1 MRRLLPELERRTEP
15 VIPLQRF
22 IGRLVRTGVAAL
34 VVVAVSLFIGMVG
47 YHMLESLS
55 WTDAFLNASMILGGM
70 GPVDTL
76 STSGGKLFAGFYA
89 LYSGLVVIFVA
100 GVLLAP
106 IVHRMLH
113 KFLAGNHD
121 G

>member
-1 MRRLLPELERRTEP
+1 MLYESRSEPLLSRHLFLRRL
-15 VIPLQRF
+15 
-22 IGRLVRTGVAAL
+22 GRHGRWAL
-34 VVVAVSLFIGMVG
+34 MAVLVSLAIGMAG
-47 YHMLESLS
+47 LHWLAGQA
-55 WTDAFLNASMILGGM
+55 WIDAFLNSTMLLGGM
-70 GPVDTL
+70 GPIGEFGGTW
-76 STSGGKLFAGFYA
+76 GKLFAGFYA